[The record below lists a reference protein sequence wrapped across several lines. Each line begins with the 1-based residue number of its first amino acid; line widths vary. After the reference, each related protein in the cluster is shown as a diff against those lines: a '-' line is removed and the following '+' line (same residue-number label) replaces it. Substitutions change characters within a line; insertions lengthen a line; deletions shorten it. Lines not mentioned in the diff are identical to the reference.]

1 MEEPSSDRM
10 MEELKI
16 WDVEYTKTELGR
28 GSYATVLEARW
39 AGHPCAVKELHSVLD
54 SELSRSDFRKEC
66 ILWSQFRH
74 SCIVKLLGFH
84 FKGLGRDQQ
93 VPKEAVPNLVMEKM
107 GPSLRVYLER
117 HGKNE
122 FTLAEKARALQEVAQ
137 GLEYLHG
144 HNPPF
149 VHRDLTT
156 NNVLL
161 TEEHLIAKITDF
173 GMSRAISHSGM
184 MTKLTE
190 NHLGT
195 LHFMPPEAFSQPL
208 KFNEKLDVFS
218 FGNIV
223 LHTVTHQWPEPLNA
237 TQYKTL
243 QGSGHSGLIA
253 LDEFQRREHFTELFS
268 EEETC
273 IFLGLIKD
281 CLQYKPE
288 WRPSSLELVERL
300 RKITVEGTKTQ
311 QVSLIVHTLH
321 IIVITGIMLVRS
333 TIKLHIIIN
342 SV

>member
-1 MEEPSSDRM
+1 MAELNADRM
-10 MEELKI
+10 MEKLKI

-39 AGHPCAVKELHSVLD
+39 GGRPCAVKELHSALD
-54 SELSRSDFRKEC
+54 SELNRADFKKEC

-84 FKGLGRDQQ
+84 FKELGRDQR
-93 VPKEAVPNLVMEKM
+93 VPKEAVPNLVMERM
-107 GPSLRVYLER
+107 GPSLRVYLEK
-117 HGKNE
+117 HGKSE
-122 FTLAEKARALQEVAQ
+122 FTVAQKLRTLQEVAQ

-161 TEEHLIAKITDF
+161 TEEHLTAKITDF
-173 GMSRAISHSGM
+173 GMSRAISKSGM

-190 NHLGT
+190 SHLGT

-218 FGNIV
+218 FGSIV

-237 TQYKTL
+237 TQYRSL
-243 QGSGHSGLIA
+243 QSDGQSGLIA
-253 LDEFQRREHFTELFS
+253 LDEFQRREHFIELFS
-268 EEETC
+268 EEEKH

-288 WRPSSLELVERL
+288 WRPSSLQLVEKL
-300 RKITVEGTKTQ
+300 RRIAAEKAQTQ
-311 QVSLIVHTLH
+311 QV
-321 IIVITGIMLVRS
+321 
-333 TIKLHIIIN
+333 IN
-342 SV
+342 HATVALQGLC

>member
-1 MEEPSSDRM
+1 MAELAADGM

-39 AGHPCAVKELHSVLD
+39 AGRPCAVKELHSVLD
-54 SELSRSDFRKEC
+54 SELSRADFKKEC

-74 SCIVKLLGFH
+74 SCVVKLLGFH
-84 FKGLGRDQQ
+84 FKGLGRDQP
-93 VPKEAVPNLVMEKM
+93 VPKEAVPNLVMERL
-107 GPSLRVYLER
+107 GPSLRIYLGK
-117 HGKNE
+117 HDKNE
-122 FTLAEKARALQEVAQ
+122 FTLAQKARVLQEVAQ

-144 HNPPF
+144 HNPPY

-161 TEEHLIAKITDF
+161 TEGHLTAKITDF
-173 GMSRAISHSGM
+173 GTSRAISQSGM

-190 NHLGT
+190 GHLGT

-218 FGNIV
+218 FGNVV
-223 LHTVTHQWPEPLNA
+223 LHTVTHEWPEPLNA
-237 TQYKTL
+237 TQYQSL
-243 QGSGHSGLIA
+243 VHDGHSGLIA
-253 LDEFQRREHFTELFS
+253 LDEFQRREHFIELFS
-268 EEETC
+268 EEEKC

-288 WRPSSLELVERL
+288 WRPSSLELVEKL
-300 RKITVEGTKTQ
+300 RRITAEKTQTQ
-311 QVSLIVHTLH
+311 QVISLHGL
-321 IIVITGIMLVRS
+321 
-333 TIKLHIIIN
+333 KL
-342 SV
+342 